1 MMKNFEMTNIMD
13 GASTSTLMERCLMES
28 GRKANIMA
36 RALSSYVSVPS
47 MSENGKVV
55 YFMKASAIMLM
66 EEGILEN

>member
-1 MMKNFEMTNIMD
+1 MMTIVMD
-13 GASTSTLMERCLMES
+13 GASASTLMERCMMES

-36 RALSSYVSVPS
+36 RALSSYGSGPS

-66 EEGILEN
+66 QEGILEN